1 MYMSCNFGGNVH
13 EAVQYVDKLKCRNS
27 LFQIVAL
34 QPGCILIFK
43 VPSREDEALARK
55 ELGLVDPG
63 LNSGD
68 LLAAMFRD
76 GAGA

>member
-1 MYMSCNFGGNVH
+1 MYITTNFGGNVH
-13 EAVQYVDKLKCRNS
+13 EAMVFVNTLKCRNH
-27 LFQIVAL
+27 LFQVVAL

-43 VPSREDEALARK
+43 VVSREDLATARA

-68 LLAAMFRD
+68 LMAAMMRD
-76 GAGA
+76 GAGS